1 MNYGEYLQ
9 NPNIKAFLWLIRT
22 GEGTTGE
29 FGYRTHYGGS
39 LFESFSDHPRKAITA
54 GSWTSTAA
62 GAYQFLSKTWD
73 GLVKQYGFSD
83 FSPENQ
89 DKAAIRLIE
98 GRGALVDVIAGRI
111 ESAIRKCN
119 KEWASLPES
128 PYGQPTL
135 TMYRALEVYRV
146 AGGYFRPAGT
156 LAPVEDKSM
165 VAPFVA
171 AVLPSLVQAVP
182 DLIRIFGSSPQ
193 AEKNAKAA
201 EIVVNAAKVA
211 TGAVNEQDLVEKI
224 KSADPETL
232 VKLQEAVKEV
242 WFDISVDPSGIKD
255 AREFNLKSDGFY
267 KQPAFW
273 ITVMLMPLV
282 YGVAG
287 SVLGWFGA
295 AVFTQEVKI
304 MVVSSVMSGVL
315 GGIMGFWMGTS
326 WSSHR
331 KTELGGR

>member
-1 MNYGEYLQ
+1 MNYELYRS
-9 NPNIKAFLWLIRT
+9 NPNVLAFLTVIRT
-22 GEGTTGE
+22 GEGTLGE
-29 FGYRTHYGGS
+29 KGYRTLYGGG
-39 LFESFSDHPRKAITA
+39 LFESFSDHPRKLIKA
-54 GSWTSTAA
+54 GDWTSTAA

-73 GLVKQYGFSD
+73 GLVQKYGFSD
-83 FSPENQ
+83 FSPTNQ
-89 DKAAIRLIE
+89 DYAAIRLIE
-98 GRGALVDVIAGRI
+98 GRGALEDVVNGRI

-128 PYGQPTL
+128 PYGQPTM
-135 TMYRALEVYRV
+135 TMYRALEAYRA
-146 AGGYFRPAGT
+146 AGGVSRPANT
-156 LAPVEDKSM
+156 LAPMEEKSM

-171 AVLPSLVQAVP
+171 AVLPSLVAAVP
-182 DLIRIFGSSPQ
+182 DLIRIFGSSAQ

-224 KSADPETL
+224 KTADPETL
-232 VKLQEAVKEV
+232 AKLQDAVKDV
-242 WFDISVDPSGIKD
+242 WFDISIDPSGIKD
-255 AREFNLKSDGFY
+255 AREFNKNSDSFW

-273 ITVMLMPLV
+273 ITGMLMPLV

-287 SVLGWFGA
+287 SVMGWFGS

-326 WSSHR
+326 WSSAR
-331 KTELGGR
+331 KTELTGK